1 MKNTSITTTTIT
13 AETLTGMSDEYR
25 RGYLRGIDDAIEILR
40 TVSAMKQE
48 QEGSADDAN
57 TNP

>member
-1 MKNTSITTTTIT
+1 MKNTTKNTTTTIT

-25 RGYLRGIDDAIEILR
+25 RGYLRGIDDAIVILR
-40 TVSAMKQE
+40 DIRASK

-57 TNP
+57 TDA